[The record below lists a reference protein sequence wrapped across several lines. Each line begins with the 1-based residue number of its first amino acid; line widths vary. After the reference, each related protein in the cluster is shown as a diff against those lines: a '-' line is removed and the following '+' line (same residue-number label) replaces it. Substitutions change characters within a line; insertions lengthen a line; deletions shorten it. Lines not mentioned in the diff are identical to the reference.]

1 MNDLL
6 GDLDPIAQVED
17 GNGKAFAIRE
27 LVRNATLWAAIRE
40 GLSVVNVLPTAYLRR
55 YVSSPR
61 MPPRS
66 CEQARGKQC
75 EEFGY
80 PY

>member
-40 GLSVVNVLPTAYLRR
+40 GYDDSILVLCVLLSIVLFAPKHMMMRVLRLGHHG
-55 YVSSPR
+55 
-61 MPPRS
+61 
-66 CEQARGKQC
+66 A
-75 EEFGY
+75 
-80 PY
+80 